1 MKPRA
6 GVANLCGID
15 VVFSRV
21 GCETCALGST
31 RVGAALAW
39 GPAIRPK
46 PRMIAM
52 TRLRILAAAL
62 AGFSLMAVGVPPAS
76 SQSLTP
82 IKFTLDF
89 KFQGIHSWYYVA
101 RDKGYFKAE
110 GIDIIID
117 QGEGSAATITRI
129 MSGAYDAGFGD
140 INAIIQQA
148 ANKPG
153 EQPVMVY
160 QIYNR
165 PPFVL
170 VTKTNGPIK
179 TIKDIEGKK
188 LGGPAGSATLRL
200 FPNFAKAN
208 GLDISKVSM
217 MNMAP
222 NLQEQ
227 MLVTDQVDGSLVFNV
242 TSYINLLQQ
251 KQDPEKDFRWFNF
264 GEYGLDLYS
273 NGVMVSQKLLKEN
286 PKAVAGLVRAINR
299 AIKEVIAD
307 PEMGIATL
315 VKVEP
320 LLNSDIEKKR
330 ITYALNNLM
339 NAPEL
344 SEIGIGDLK
353 DDRLTRSIGIIAE
366 AYDLKSRPAAS
377 DVFNR
382 SFLPPKSDRQI
393 SIKTN

>member
-1 MKPRA
+1 M
-6 GVANLCGID
+6 
-15 VVFSRV
+15 
-21 GCETCALGST
+21 
-31 RVGAALAW
+31 
-39 GPAIRPK
+39 
-46 PRMIAM
+46 
-52 TRLRILAAAL
+52 
-62 AGFSLMAVGVPPAS
+62 PAS

-89 KFQGIHSWYYVA
+89 KFQGIHAWYYVA

-110 GIDIIID
+110 GLDVTID

-170 VTKTNGPIK
+170 VTKANGPIK

-208 GLDISKVSM
+208 GLDLSNVSM

-227 MLVTDQVDGSLVFNV
+227 MLVTDQVQGSLVFNV

-264 GEYGLDLYS
+264 GDYGLDLYS

-307 PEMGIATL
+307 PDMGIATL

-320 LLNSDIEKKR
+320 LLNPEIEKKR
-330 ITYALNNLM
+330 IVFALNNLM
-339 NAPEL
+339 NAPEA
-344 SEIGIGDLK
+344 SETGIGDLK
-353 DDRLTRSIGIIAE
+353 DDRLTRSIGVIAE
-366 AYDLKSRPAAS
+366 AYELKSRPAAS

-382 SFLPPKSDRQI
+382 SFLPPKAERQI
-393 SIKTN
+393 SPKTN

>member
-1 MKPRA
+1 
-6 GVANLCGID
+6 L
-15 VVFSRV
+15 
-21 GCETCALGST
+21 
-31 RVGAALAW
+31 
-39 GPAIRPK
+39 
-46 PRMIAM
+46 
-52 TRLRILAAAL
+52 L
-62 AGFSLMAVGVPPAS
+62 AGIGLVIAGASTSS
-76 SQSLTP
+76 SQTLTP

-89 KFQGIHSWYYVA
+89 KFQGIHAWYYVA
-101 RDKGYFKAE
+101 REKGYFKAE
-110 GIDIIID
+110 GIDITID

-165 PPFVL
+165 PPFVI
-170 VTKTNGPIK
+170 VTKANGPIK
-179 TIKDIEGKK
+179 TVKDLEGKK

-200 FPNFAKAN
+200 FPNFAKVN
-208 GLDISKVSM
+208 GIDTSKISM

-227 MLVTDQVDGSLVFNV
+227 MLIQDQVEGSLVFNV

-251 KQDPEKDFRWFNF
+251 RQDPEKDFRWFNF

-299 AIKEVIAD
+299 AIKDVVAD
-307 PEMGIATL
+307 PAMGVATL
-315 VKVEP
+315 AKIEP
-320 LLNSDIEKKR
+320 LINPEIEKKR
-330 ITYALNNLM
+330 IAYALNNLM
-339 NAPEL
+339 NAPEAA
-344 SEIGIGDLK
+344 EIGIGDLK
-353 DDRLTRSIGIIAE
+353 DDRLTRSIAVIAE
-366 AYDLKSRPAAS
+366 AYELKSRPAAS

-382 SFLPPKSDRQI
+382 SFLPAKTDRMI
-393 SIKTN
+393 SLKTN

>member
-1 MKPRA
+1 MKR
-6 GVANLCGID
+6 
-15 VVFSRV
+15 RH
-21 GCETCALGST
+21 
-31 RVGAALAW
+31 LATLLT
-39 GPAIRPK
+39 ACSL
-46 PRMIAM
+46 AM
-52 TRLRILAAAL
+52 LNVL
-62 AGFSLMAVGVPPAS
+62 PAS

-89 KFQGIHSWYYVA
+89 KFQGIHAWYYVA

-110 GIDIIID
+110 GIDITID

-170 VTKTNGPIK
+170 VTKANGQIK

-208 GLDISKVSM
+208 SLDISKVSM

-227 MLVTDQVDGSLVFNV
+227 MLITDQVQGSLVFNV

-251 KQDPEKDFRWFNF
+251 KQDPDKDFRWFNF
-264 GEYGLDLYS
+264 GDHGLDLYS
-273 NGVMVSQKLLKEN
+273 NGVMVSQKLVKEN

-307 PEMGIATL
+307 PDMGIATL

-320 LLNSDIEKKR
+320 LLNPDIEKKR
-330 ITYALNNLM
+330 IAFALNNLM
-339 NAPEL
+339 NAPEAAEL
-344 SEIGIGDLK
+344 GLGDLK

-366 AYDLKSRPAAS
+366 AYELKSRPAAS

-382 SFLPPKSDRQI
+382 TFLPPKADRQT
-393 SIKTN
+393 SAKTN

>member
-1 MKPRA
+1 MTRISRIA
-6 GVANLCGID
+6 GL
-15 VVFSRV
+15 
-21 GCETCALGST
+21 L
-31 RVGAALAW
+31 AALA
-39 GPAIRPK
+39 
-46 PRMIAM
+46 IAG
-52 TRLRILAAAL
+52 AGAL
-62 AGFSLMAVGVPPAS
+62 PAS
-76 SQSLTP
+76 AQTLTP
-82 IKFTLDF
+82 IRFTLDF
-89 KFQGIHSWYYVA
+89 KFQGIHAWYYVA
-101 RDKGYFKAE
+101 KEKGYFKEE
-110 GIDIIID
+110 GLDVPID

-170 VTKTNGPIK
+170 VTKANGPIK
-179 TIKDIEGKK
+179 TLKDIAGKK

-200 FPNFAKAN
+200 LPSFAKVN
-208 GLDISKVSM
+208 GIDISNVSI

-227 MLVTDQVDGSLVFNV
+227 MLIQDQIDGSLVFNV

-251 KQDPEKDFRWFNF
+251 KQDPDKDYRWFNY

-299 AIKEVIAD
+299 AIKEVVAD
-307 PEMGIATL
+307 PDAGIATL
-315 VKVEP
+315 TKIEP
-320 LLNSDIEKKR
+320 LLNAEIEKKR
-330 ITYALNNLM
+330 IAYALNNLM
-339 NAPEL
+339 NAPEAA
-344 SEIGIGDLK
+344 EIGIGDLK
-353 DDRLTRSIGIIAE
+353 DDRLTRSIAVIAE
-366 AYDLKSRPAAS
+366 AYELKSKPAAG

-382 SFLPPKSDRQI
+382 SFLPPKADRQI

>member
-1 MKPRA
+1 MIRIRRLASLLIGIGLAVA
-6 GVANLCGID
+6 GTTTG
-15 VVFSRV
+15 
-21 GCETCALGST
+21 
-31 RVGAALAW
+31 
-39 GPAIRPK
+39 
-46 PRMIAM
+46 
-52 TRLRILAAAL
+52 
-62 AGFSLMAVGVPPAS
+62 S
-76 SQSLTP
+76 SQTLTP

-89 KFQGIHSWYYVA
+89 KFQGIHAWYYVA
-101 RDKGYFKAE
+101 REKGYFKAE
-110 GIDIIID
+110 GIDITID

-165 PPFVL
+165 PPFVI
-170 VTKTNGPIK
+170 VTKANGPIK
-179 TIKDIEGKK
+179 TVKDLEGKK

-200 FPNFAKAN
+200 FPNFAKVN
-208 GLDISKVSM
+208 GIDTSKISM

-227 MLVTDQVDGSLVFNV
+227 MLIQDQVEGSLVFNV

-251 KQDPEKDFRWFNF
+251 RQDPEKDFRWFNF

-299 AIKEVIAD
+299 AIKDVVAD
-307 PEMGIATL
+307 PAMGVATL
-315 VKVEP
+315 AKIEP
-320 LLNSDIEKKR
+320 LINSEIEKKR
-330 ITYALNNLM
+330 IAYALNNLM
-339 NAPEL
+339 NAPEAA
-344 SEIGIGDLK
+344 EIGIGDLK
-353 DDRLTRSIGIIAE
+353 DDRLTRSIAVIAE
-366 AYDLKSRPAAS
+366 AYELKSRPAAS

-382 SFLPPKSDRQI
+382 SFLPAKADRMI
-393 SIKTN
+393 SPKTN

>member
-1 MKPRA
+1 MTRISRLA
-6 GVANLCGID
+6 GL
-15 VVFSRV
+15 
-21 GCETCALGST
+21 L
-31 RVGAALAW
+31 AALAIA
-39 GPAIRPK
+39 GAGALPAT
-46 PRMIAM
+46 AQ
-52 TRLRILAAAL
+52 T
-62 AGFSLMAVGVPPAS
+62 
-76 SQSLTP
+76 LTP

-89 KFQGIHSWYYVA
+89 KFQGIHAWYYVA
-101 RDKGYFKAE
+101 KEKGYFKDE
-110 GIDIIID
+110 GIDITID

-165 PPFVL
+165 PPFVV
-170 VTKTNGPIK
+170 VTKANGPIK
-179 TIKDIEGKK
+179 TIKDLEGRK

-200 FPNFAKAN
+200 WPSFAKIN
-208 GLDISKVSM
+208 KLDVSKVSM
-217 MNMAP
+217 LNMAP

-227 MLVTDQVDGSLVFNV
+227 MLIQDQIEGTLVFNV

-251 KQDPEKDFRWFNF
+251 KQDPEKDFRWFNY

-286 PKAVAGLVRAINR
+286 PKAVGGLVRAINR
-299 AIKEVIAD
+299 AMKEVIAN
-307 PEMGIATL
+307 PEAGIATL
-315 VKVEP
+315 AKVEP
-320 LLNSDIEKKR
+320 LINSDIEKKR

-339 NAPEL
+339 NAPEAAEL
-344 SEIGIGDLK
+344 GVGDLK
-353 DDRLTRSIGIIAE
+353 DDRLARSIAVIAE
-366 AYDLKSRPAAS
+366 AYELKRVPTPGE
-377 DVFNR
+377 VFDR
-382 SFLPPKSDRQI
+382 SFLPAKADRQI

>member
-1 MKPRA
+1 
-6 GVANLCGID
+6 
-15 VVFSRV
+15 
-21 GCETCALGST
+21 
-31 RVGAALAW
+31 
-39 GPAIRPK
+39 
-46 PRMIAM
+46 M
-52 TRLRILAAAL
+52 TRSRIVFALL
-62 AGFSLMAVGVPPAS
+62 AGLTLMTLELAPAS
-76 SQSLTP
+76 GQSLTP

-89 KFQGIHSWYYVA
+89 RFQGIHSWYYVA

-110 GIDIIID
+110 GIDISID

-170 VTKTNGPIK
+170 VTKTKGPIK

-208 GLDISKVSM
+208 GLDVSKVSI

-251 KQDPEKDFRWFNF
+251 KQDPDKDFRWFNF

-286 PKAVAGLVRAINR
+286 PKVVAGLVRAINR
-299 AIKEVIAD
+299 AIKEVVAD
-307 PEMGIATL
+307 PGMGIAAL

-320 LLNSDIEKKR
+320 LVNADIEKKR
-330 ITYALNNLM
+330 VSYALNNLM
-339 NAPEL
+339 NAPEAGQ
-344 SEIGIGDLK
+344 IGIGDLN
-353 DDRLTRSIGIIAE
+353 DARLTRSIGVIAE
-366 AYDLKSRPAAS
+366 AYELKALPAAG

-382 SFLPPKSDRQI
+382 SFLPPLADRQL